1 MVGGGEGVQ
10 VKVITSGVV
19 GLTRGRGHG
28 NVGNV
33 GCPRPCC
40 GDSLGKLR
48 NGVWGDSPNPGRRKP
63 TGRQL
68 RIVVIVLALAGSRE
82 GGHVA
87 LVKVG
92 CVPRH
97 AGVVGRRQHRVP
109 LEGGP

>member
-10 VKVITSGVV
+10 VKVITSRVV

-48 NGVWGDSPNPGRRKP
+48 KGVWGDSSGRRKP

-68 RIVVIVLALAGSRE
+68 RIVLALAGSSE

-92 CVPRH
+92 CVPRD
-97 AGVVGRRQHRVP
+97 AGVVGRRQHRVT
-109 LEGGP
+109 LEACP